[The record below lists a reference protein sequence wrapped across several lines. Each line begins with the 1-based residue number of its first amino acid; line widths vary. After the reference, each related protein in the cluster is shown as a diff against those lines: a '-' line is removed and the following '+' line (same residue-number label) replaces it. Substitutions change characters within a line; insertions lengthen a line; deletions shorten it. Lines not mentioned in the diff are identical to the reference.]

1 MTGVKNTSVY
11 FETVCSD
18 ILTNKSWQPGNKEI
32 FFFKKSINIIKK
44 RLFWIEIELLPK
56 MT

>member
-1 MTGVKNTSVY
+1 MTGVKDTSVY
-11 FETVCSD
+11 FETACSD
-18 ILTNKSWQPGNKEI
+18 ILANKSWQPGNKE
-32 FFFKKSINIIKK
+32 KNLKSINIIKK

>member
-18 ILTNKSWQPGNKEI
+18 ILTNKSWEPGNKEI
-32 FFFKKSINIIKK
+32 KKKKSINIIKK
-44 RLFWIEIELLPK
+44 RLFGTKIELLPK